1 MAWDVV
7 RFRATC
13 PRLIKADLVWR
24 IRSLVTVKLL
34 MSWDIRPGQEQ
45 TYFEFAMQ
53 TFAPALMKM
62 GWQPTEAWYTLY
74 GDGPQILTAGIT
86 DSLEEMRSILDSD
99 EWEELKNR
107 LLEYVTN
114 FDYKVIPAT
123 GRFQL

>member
-1 MAWDVV
+1 
-7 RFRATC
+7 
-13 PRLIKADLVWR
+13 
-24 IRSLVTVKLL
+24 

-74 GDGPQILTAGIT
+74 GDAPQILTAGIT
-86 DSLEEMRSILDSD
+86 DSVDKMREILDSA
-99 EWEELKNR
+99 EWEELRSR

-114 FDYKVIPAT
+114 FEYKVVPAT
-123 GRFQL
+123 GRFQM

>member
-1 MAWDVV
+1 
-7 RFRATC
+7 
-13 PRLIKADLVWR
+13 
-24 IRSLVTVKLL
+24 

-74 GDGPQILTAGIT
+74 GEGPHSA
-86 DSLEEMRSILDSD
+86 DKMREILDSSQ
-99 EWEELKNR
+99 WAELKGQ

-114 FDYKVIPAT
+114 FEYKVVPAS
-123 GRFQL
+123 GRFQM

>member
-1 MAWDVV
+1 MV
-7 RFRATC
+7 TH
-13 PRLIKADLVWR
+13 
-24 IRSLVTVKLL
+24 VTVKLL

-74 GDGPQILTAGIT
+74 GDAPQILTAGIT
-86 DSLEEMRSILDSD
+86 DSVAKMREILDSD
-99 EWEELKNR
+99 EWEELRSR

-114 FDYKVIPAT
+114 FEYKVVPAT
-123 GRFQL
+123 GRFQM

>member
-1 MAWDVV
+1 M
-7 RFRATC
+7 
-13 PRLIKADLVWR
+13 
-24 IRSLVTVKLL
+24 TVKLL

-74 GDGPQILTAGIT
+74 GDAPQILTAGIT
-86 DSLEEMRSILDSD
+86 DSVDKMREILDSD
-99 EWEELKNR
+99 EWEELRGR

-114 FDYKVIPAT
+114 FEYKVVPAT
-123 GRFQL
+123 GRFQM